1 MAKPKR
7 VRNRAMRV
15 IDKIK
20 QAHKAQAKAK
30 AAPPKQPAKQPVRKP
45 FFPYT
50 QSSTILLIGEGNF
63 SFAHSIATKLGTA
76 ANIVATAY
84 DSELVARQKYID
96 VDDHIQAFVKLG
108 GTVLFDVDG
117 TQLDACEK
125 LRGMLFSH
133 IVFNFP
139 HAGAGI
145 KDQERNIKVNQQL
158 LVGFFNSARPLLV
171 VGTIKPTVSKVRK
184 LQSDDDSDND
194 DMPAPKKRRTK
205 GKDKPPSV
213 IEFDGIQA
221 QVVYDAVDNKYDPAD
236 EEEQIKAGEIH
247 VALKS
252 GLPYANWNIR
262 QLARSCGLVTR
273 ISHPFN
279 LDAYPGYE
287 HRRTLGFKHGV
298 SKDGNAEIANKE
310 PKTHVFCA
318 QVEDT
323 DAQDGEKPKDKKTKA
338 QRMLG
343 VNSES
348 FDGSKKGKRR

>member
-7 VRNRAMRV
+7 VRNRALRV
-15 IDKIK
+15 IDQIK
-20 QAHKAQAKAK
+20 QAHQAQAKAK
-30 AAPPKQPAKQPVRKP
+30 ATPPKQPTKQVARKP

-50 QSSTILLIGEGNF
+50 PSSTILLIGEGNF
-63 SFAHSIATKLGTA
+63 SFAHSIATRLGTA
-76 ANIVATAY
+76 SNIVATAY

-96 VDDHIQAFVKLG
+96 VDDHIQVFEKLG

-117 TQLDACEK
+117 TQLHACEK
-125 LRGMLFSH
+125 LKNKVFSH

-145 KDQERNIKVNQQL
+145 KDQERNIKVNQEL
-158 LVGFFNSARPLLV
+158 LIGFFNSARPLLV
-171 VGTIKPTVSKVRK
+171 TGTKKPIVSKVRK
-184 LQSDDDSDND
+184 LQSDDSDD
-194 DMPAPKKRRTK
+194 DDIPVPKKRRTK
-205 GKDKPPSV
+205 AKDKPPSV

-221 QVVYDAVDNKYDPAD
+221 QVVYDAVDSKYDPAD
-236 EEEQIKAGEIH
+236 EEEQVKAGEIH

-279 LDAYPGYE
+279 LAAYPGYE

-298 SKDGNAEIANKE
+298 SKDGNTEIANKE
-310 PKTHVFCA
+310 PKTHVFCT

-323 DAQDGEKPKDKKTKA
+323 DGQDEKPKDKKTKG

-348 FDGSKKGKRR
+348 FDGSKKVKRR